1 MDFLSDGYSPDC
13 YDTAVGTVMKPV
25 FFNELDIK
33 IVTIGHVHASMN

>member
-1 MDFLSDGYSPDC
+1 
-13 YDTAVGTVMKPV
+13 MKPV